1 MGCSGNRFGGAFCWL
16 LGAVIMDMTGMIPAP
31 IRYEVTLKPTG
42 MSRKVMRMCP
52 EFVVD
57 LTATSRE
64 QATQQAR
71 RDAEASGFTNYAITK
86 VREIKQ

>member
-1 MGCSGNRFGGAFCWL
+1 MDCAGLLGWRFVYWL